1 MYYEESV
8 FLETADGGTLD
19 LIARA
24 RKLTREYYLS
34 DYEDTEKREAI
45 LRKLLGGMGEN
56 VAVDTPFHC
65 DYGKNIFL
73 GDDVIINMNCT
84 FVDDKEIRIGS
95 HVLIASNV
103 QIYTA
108 SHPVLPRERGDAFHS
123 RKLCGGGKSLQGYAH
138 IGGGSLAM
146 SLDNIKIIFFD
157 IDGTLIDIH
166 KRQISART
174 LETLIRL
181 KERNIIL
188 CLSTGRSPMTVPR
201 FEGWEPDVFLTFN
214 GSYCYTGQQVIYK
227 NPLSTE
233 DAKQIVKNAAAIN
246 RPVSAATPERLAAN
260 GKDADLVK
268 YFSLAKLDVDVSDDF
283 DEMVENGEI
292 YQIMSGGRESEYPA
306 FLQDVKNAKI
316 AAWWDRAVDIIPA
329 DSGKG
334 VGIANVL
341 AHYHLTKEEALAFG
355 DGNNDIDML
364 QAVGTGVAM
373 ANGSEEL
380 KAVADDICGH
390 AADDGVYHYCLEHG
404 LIAAIG

>member
-1 MYYEESV
+1 
-8 FLETADGGTLD
+8 
-19 LIARA
+19 
-24 RKLTREYYLS
+24 
-34 DYEDTEKREAI
+34 
-45 LRKLLGGMGEN
+45 
-56 VAVDTPFHC
+56 
-65 DYGKNIFL
+65 
-73 GDDVIINMNCT
+73 
-84 FVDDKEIRIGS
+84 
-95 HVLIASNV
+95 
-103 QIYTA
+103 
-108 SHPVLPRERGDAFHS
+108 
-123 RKLCGGGKSLQGYAH
+123 
-138 IGGGSLAM
+138 M

-214 GSYCYTGQQVIYK
+214 GSYCYTRQQVIYK

-341 AHYHLTKEEALAFG
+341 AHYHLTKEEAFAFG

-390 AADDGVYHYCLEHG
+390 AADDGVYHYCVEHG
-404 LIAAIG
+404 LITEIG